1 MGRARDMMRGPRG
14 TNRRLRL
21 PPERPLP
28 TYEYECPDCGEH
40 FEAFQRMSDD
50 PITECPSCGG
60 HNVRR
65 VLFAPAIH
73 FKGKG
78 FYNTDYGTR
87 RRGGDGEGAKDGA
100 GKDGAGEKAGATS
113 GGDSSGGEKSSGKT
127 VGLDQI

>member
-1 MGRARDMMRGPRG
+1 
-14 TNRRLRL
+14 
-21 PPERPLP
+21 LP
-28 TYEYECPDCGEH
+28 TYEYECPDCGER
-40 FEAFQRMSDD
+40 FEALQRMSDD
-50 PITECPSCGG
+50 PITECPNCAE

-78 FYNTDYGTR
+78 FYSTDYGTR
-87 RRGGDGEGAKDGA
+87 RRGGEGESGSKDGAKDGA
-100 GKDGAGEKAGATS
+100 GDKAGAAS